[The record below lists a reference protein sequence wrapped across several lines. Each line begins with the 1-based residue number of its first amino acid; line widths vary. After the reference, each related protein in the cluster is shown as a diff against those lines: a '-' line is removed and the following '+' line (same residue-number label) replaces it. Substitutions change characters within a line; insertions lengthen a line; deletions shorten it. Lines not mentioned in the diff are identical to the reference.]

1 MPFAVKTAGSP
12 PAYLQITYRRI
23 MFIYIVKKFVKCGT
37 MENRP
42 VYGGIALKD
51 SKWTWRSVSLISIAA
66 TIILI
71 VGFVYAVGDIINP
84 QGEALSTA
92 LPQETALPTAAAAG
106 EVKILALGDSLA
118 KGTGDNTGS
127 GFVKRTLDGLS
138 QGGGSAELLG
148 NMGIN
153 GLTTAG
159 LQTKLKEE
167 GVQYAL
173 RQANVILVSIG
184 GNDLFRGSDILG
196 NATEGQE
203 GAAAGSPESSAGAE
217 SGNTSTVQPTS
228 TIDGKSSAL
237 VTSTPKPIEDE
248 LTPESLLAALP
259 DAAKRLGEI
268 LENISEINPQAQI
281 FYVGLYNPFG
291 DIKDLLVPG
300 NQAVTAWNSAAMD
313 IINTHSNMTLV
324 PTFDLFNR
332 HLDKYL
338 STDHFHPNGDGYQR
352 ISERIIQA
360 VR

>member
-1 MPFAVKTAGSP
+1 M
-12 PAYLQITYRRI
+12 
-23 MFIYIVKKFVKCGT
+23 
-37 MENRP
+37 
-42 VYGGIALKD
+42 KD
-51 SKWTWRSVSLISIAA
+51 AKWTWRSVSLISVAA
-66 TIILI
+66 TLLLI

-84 QGEALSTA
+84 QGEALTGS
-92 LPQETALPTAAAAG
+92 LPQETAAPVPAAAG

-118 KGTGDNTGS
+118 KGTGDNSGS
-127 GFVKRTLDGLS
+127 GFVRRTLDGLTKD
-138 QGGGSAELLG
+138 GGQAQLLG

-173 RQANVILVSIG
+173 RQASVVLVSIG

-196 NATEGQE
+196 NGTGGE
-203 GAAAGSPESSAGAE
+203 AGPAGADQTPAADAE
-217 SGNTSTVQPTS
+217 GSTNAVEPGGVL
-228 TIDGKSSAL
+228 DGKPSAL
-237 VTSTPKPIEDE
+237 VTSTPKPNEDE
-248 LTPESLLAALP
+248 LTPEALLAALP

-268 LENISEINPQAQI
+268 LETIAGINPEAQVY
-281 FYVGLYNPFG
+281 YVGLYNPFG
-291 DIKDLLVPG
+291 DIEDLLVPG

-338 STDHFHPNGDGYQR
+338 SSDHFHPNGDGYQR
-352 ISERIIQA
+352 ISERIVQA
-360 VR
+360 IR

>member
-1 MPFAVKTAGSP
+1 M
-12 PAYLQITYRRI
+12 
-23 MFIYIVKKFVKCGT
+23 
-37 MENRP
+37 
-42 VYGGIALKD
+42 KD

-71 VGFVYAVGDIINP
+71 VGFVSAVGDILNP

-92 LPQETALPTAAAAG
+92 LPQETAVPTAAAG
-106 EVKILALGDSLA
+106 DSMRILALGDSLA
-118 KGTGDNTGS
+118 KGTGDNDGS

-138 QGGGSAELLG
+138 ADGGSAELLG

-167 GVQYAL
+167 GVRYAL
-173 RQANVILVSIG
+173 RQANIILVSIG
-184 GNDLFRGSDILG
+184 GNDLFRGSEILG
-196 NATEGQE
+196 NATEGQ
-203 GAAAGSPESSAGAE
+203 GAATPGPSPSAAAENQDAASSVHATG
-217 SGNTSTVQPTS
+217 
-228 TIDGKSSAL
+228 TIDGKNSAL
-237 VTSTPKPIEDE
+237 VTSTPKPGEDE

-268 LENISEINPQAQI
+268 LQTISEINPQAQI

-300 NQAVTAWNSAAMD
+300 NQAVTAWNNAAMD

-338 STDHFHPNGDGYQR
+338 SGDHFHPNGDGYQR